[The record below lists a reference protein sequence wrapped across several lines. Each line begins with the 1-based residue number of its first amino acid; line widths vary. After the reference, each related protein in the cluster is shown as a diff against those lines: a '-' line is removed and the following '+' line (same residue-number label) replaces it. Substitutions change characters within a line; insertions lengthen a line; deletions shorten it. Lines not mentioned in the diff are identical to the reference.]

1 MSSRSAVA
9 AKPVVLAAFPGSK
22 SDTTAF
28 AFDGVDAL
36 FRRLNGSRP

>member
-9 AKPVVLAAFPGSK
+9 AKPVVPAAFPGNK

-28 AFDGVDAL
+28 AFDGVDSL
-36 FRRLNGSRP
+36 LRRLNGSRP